1 MKIVEIEF
9 TPAGSRILTF
19 TRNENNELVKQRY
32 MQDHYFY
39 VEDPDGDSTTLFGE
53 KVKKRKVKKFWETKA
68 VVKNTDKRTF
78 EDDLSY
84 TKRFLIDKGR
94 RVESPGN
101 PRVFFYDIETI
112 S

>member
-78 EDDLSY
+78 LKYSESSSVKLRKAY
-84 TKRFLIDKGR
+84 RLIHHQKMNR
-94 RVESPGN
+94 
-101 PRVFFYDIETI
+101 
-112 S
+112 